1 MIKTRTF
8 YKCPVCGKN
17 STDRGQIQRH
27 FAQHTIIAEEIV
39 YCSIC
44 GEGWYVDYWGKDGA
58 RRKAA
63 ACYEKH
69 KEAGNMDETA
79 ARAFFLSG
87 GDFGYPTVKKGG
99 KDGENEDRL
108 GRQHMESGHG
118 MLS

>member
-63 ACYEKH
+63 CYEKH

>member
-79 ARAFFLSG
+79 ARVFFLSG